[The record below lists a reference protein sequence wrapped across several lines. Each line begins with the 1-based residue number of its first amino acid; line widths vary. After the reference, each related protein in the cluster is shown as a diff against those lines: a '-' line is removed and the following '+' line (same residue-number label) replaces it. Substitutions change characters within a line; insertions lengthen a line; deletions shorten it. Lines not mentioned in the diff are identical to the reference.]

1 MGLGLNLWGP
11 RDEAQYFP
19 DSDNLNIHKNIREI
33 EENYTIFTPFS
44 KELSVEGDWQSLCSK
59 TISYIKETILYKS
72 AGDISYKD
80 FVYEMVLEYLYT
92 KTEFV
97 QRHIALFWFLFLQ
110 FSF

>member
-44 KELSVEGDWQSLCSK
+44 KELSVEGD
-59 TISYIKETILYKS
+59 
-72 AGDISYKD
+72 
-80 FVYEMVLEYLYT
+80 
-92 KTEFV
+92 
-97 QRHIALFWFLFLQ
+97 
-110 FSF
+110 